1 MDVIELLIADDHS
14 LVRDGLRALVTRLSG
29 IRVIAE
35 AGDGREV
42 LRQVK
47 QRQPHII
54 LMDISMPRLNGLQA
68 ARYLTRNFPGVRI
81 IILSMHADEEHVWQ
95 ALCAGAA
102 GYLLKGAS
110 VEELELAI
118 RAVAQG
124 ERYLSPPVSGPVIT
138 AYVRRTH
145 GGVEQSDRL
154 TARQREIVKL
164 IAEGHTTK
172 QIALSLDLSAK
183 TVEKHRSDSMKRIGV
198 KDVAGLVRY
207 AVRIGLVHL
216 MSVYALITFVGD

>member
-1 MDVIELLIADDHS
+1 MDGIDLLIADDHS

-29 IRVIAE
+29 IRVIGE

-42 LRQVK
+42 LRKVRQH
-47 QRQPHII
+47 QPHII

-68 ARYLTRNFPGVRI
+68 ARYLTKNFPGVRI
-81 IILSMHADEEHVWQ
+81 IILSMHTDEEHVWQ

-118 RAVAQG
+118 RSVAQG

-145 GGVEQSDRL
+145 GAMEQSERL
-154 TARQREIVKL
+154 TNRQREIVKL
-164 IAEGHTTK
+164 IAEGQTTK
-172 QIALSLDLSAK
+172 QIALNLNLSTK
-183 TVEKHRSDSMKRIGV
+183 TVERHRTDSMKRIGV

-207 AVRIGLVHL
+207 AVRTGLVHL
-216 MSVYALITFVGD
+216 SCLYWIISAAFD

>member
-1 MDVIELLIADDHS
+1 M
-14 LVRDGLRALVTRLSG
+14 
-29 IRVIAE
+29 RVIAE

-110 VEELELAI
+110 VEELEVAI

-138 AYVRRTH
+138 AYVRRTRS
-145 GGVEQSDRL
+145 GVEQGERL

-164 IAEGHTTK
+164 IAEGQTTK
-172 QIALSLDLSAK
+172 KIALNLNISPK
-183 TVEKHRSDSMKRIGV
+183 TVERHRSDSMKRLGV
-198 KDVAGLVRY
+198 KDVAGLVRF
-207 AVRIGLVHL
+207 AVRVGLV
-216 MSVYALITFVGD
+216 YLIPVLGMCSLRLR

>member
-1 MDVIELLIADDHS
+1 MIADDHS
-14 LVRDGLRALVTRLSG
+14 LVRDGLRALVARLSG
-29 IRVIAE
+29 VRVIAE

-47 QRQPHII
+47 QHQPHII

-81 IILSMHADEEHVWQ
+81 IILSMHTDEEHVWQ

-102 GYLLKGAS
+102 GYLIKGAA

-118 RAVAQG
+118 RSVAQG

-138 AYVRRTH
+138 AYVKRTNGGTEH
-145 GGVEQSDRL
+145 GERL
-154 TARQREIVKL
+154 STRQREIVKL

-172 QIALSLDLSAK
+172 QIALNLNLSTK
-183 TVEKHRSDSMKRIGV
+183 TVERHRSDSMKRIGV

-216 MSVYALITFVGD
+216 VSEYGLISIALD